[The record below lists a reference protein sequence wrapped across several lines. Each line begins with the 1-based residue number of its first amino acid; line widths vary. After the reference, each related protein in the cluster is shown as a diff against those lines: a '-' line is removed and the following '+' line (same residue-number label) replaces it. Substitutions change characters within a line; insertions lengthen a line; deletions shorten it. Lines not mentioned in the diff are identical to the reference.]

1 MQNHFKVIAM
11 RLYPLAIIPLFLA
24 VIALIIAGV
33 SGGYLLPLT
42 AALAVATVLVTLG
55 IIFQY
60 AKPFTETKQVPIEN
74 FYLWADIGE
83 SGAELRRLSPEDVE
97 AATRIA
103 SADLGSLSS
112 NAKLLNA
119 RISLLIGRDGF
130 GELTREKFNEQTEK
144 LSEDLRWITKKLKKG
159 FKAEI
164 LNSIEQCASRAD
176 RIANKL
182 YDFQR
187 GKSEVVHIYTEP
199 LRRASE
205 KLSSDL
211 RLAFVNISNF
221 MKTAQA
227 GSESS

>member
-1 MQNHFKVIAM
+1 MVM
-11 RLYPLAIIPLFLA
+11 RPHPLVIIPLFLA
-24 VIALIIAGV
+24 VIALIIA
-33 SGGYLLPLT
+33 SGTSGYLLPLT
-42 AALAVATVLVTLG
+42 AGLATATVLVVLG
-55 IIFQY
+55 IISQY
-60 AKPFTETKQVPIEN
+60 MKPPPEVKQVPIEN

-83 SGAELRRLSPEDVE
+83 SGAELRRLSPGDVE

-112 NAKLLNA
+112 NADLLNS
-119 RISLLIGRDGF
+119 RISLLLGRDGF
-130 GELTREKFNEQTEK
+130 EELTQEKFNGQTEK
-144 LSEDLRWITKKLKKG
+144 LSADLRGITKQLKKG
-159 FKAEI
+159 FQAEI
-164 LNSIEQCASRAD
+164 LSSIEQCASQAD

-187 GKSEVVHIYTEP
+187 GKSEVVHIYVEP
-199 LRRASE
+199 LRRAAE

-221 MKTAQA
+221 MKSAPA

>member
-1 MQNHFKVIAM
+1 MIM
-11 RLYPLAIIPLFLA
+11 RPPLLTIIPLFLA
-24 VIALIIAGV
+24 VIALVIAGGT
-33 SGGYLLPLT
+33 SGYLLPLT
-42 AALAVATVLVTLG
+42 AGLAAVTVLVVLG

-60 AKPFTETKQVPIEN
+60 TKPPAEVKQVPIEN
-74 FYLWADIGE
+74 FYIWTDIGE

-112 NAKLLNA
+112 NADLLNA
-119 RISLLIGRDGF
+119 RISLLLGREGF
-130 GELTREKFNEQTEK
+130 EELTQEKFNGQTEE
-144 LSEDLRWITKKLKKG
+144 LSEDLRGITKQLKKG
-159 FKAEI
+159 FQAEI
-164 LNSIEQCASRAD
+164 LSSIEQCASQAD

-187 GKSEVVHIYTEP
+187 GKSEVVHIYVEP
-199 LRRASE
+199 LRRAAE

-221 MKTAQA
+221 MKSAPA